1 MDIIQSPAEMQHWAA
16 AQALANQTIALV
28 PTMGYFHEGH
38 LSLMRLAANLCDLV
52 VVSLFVNPTQFGPN
66 EDLDRYPR
74 NFERDMELVR
84 GEQVAAVFAPTPAL
98 MYPPG
103 SQTEV
108 RVRDLATHLCGRSR
122 PVHFAGVATVVT
134 KLFNIV
140 QPDVAVFGEKDFQ
153 QLAVIRRMVSD
164 LNIPV
169 RIVGHPIVREADG
182 LAMSSRNANLDPA
195 NRAAALSLSTGLQLA
210 REKARAGVLATAELT
225 RLVSA
230 HIHGHAGTE
239 IDYVSF
245 VDSETLEDVAAVDER
260 TVLALA
266 VRIDGRVRLID
277 NGFVL
282 PRPTI

>member
-1 MDIIQSPAEMQHWAA
+1 MDIIQSPAEMQQWAG
-16 AQALANQTIALV
+16 AQALASQSIALV
-28 PTMGYFHEGH
+28 PTMGFFHEGH
-38 LSLMRLAANLCDLV
+38 LSLMRMAAKLCDLV

-74 NFERDMELVR
+74 DFERDMELVR
-84 GEQVAAVFAPTPAL
+84 RERVAVVFAPTPAL

-103 SQTEV
+103 FQTEV

-153 QLAVIRRMVSD
+153 QLAIIRRMVAD

-210 REKARAGVLATAELT
+210 REKARAGVRETAELA
-225 RLVSA
+225 RLVTA
-230 HIHGHAGTE
+230 HIHAHAGTR
-239 IDYVSF
+239 IDYAGF
-245 VDSETLEDVAAVDER
+245 IDSETLEEVDRVDER

-266 VRIDGRVRLID
+266 VHIDDRVRLID

-282 PRPTI
+282 PRPTL

>member
-1 MDIIQSPAEMQHWAA
+1 MDIIQSPAEMQQWAG
-16 AQALANQTIALV
+16 AQALASQSIALV
-28 PTMGYFHEGH
+28 PTMGFFHEGH
-38 LSLMRLAANLCDLV
+38 LSLMRMAAKLCDLV

-74 NFERDMELVR
+74 DFERDMELVR
-84 GEQVAAVFAPTPAL
+84 RERVAVVFAPTPAL

-103 SQTEV
+103 FQTEV

-230 HIHGHAGTE
+230 HIHGHTGTE

>member
-1 MDIIQSPAEMQHWAA
+1 MDIIQSPAEMQQWAG
-16 AQALANQTIALV
+16 AQALASQSIALV
-28 PTMGYFHEGH
+28 PTMGFFHEGH
-38 LSLMRLAANLCDLV
+38 LSLMRMAAKLCDLV

-74 NFERDMELVR
+74 DFERDMELVR
-84 GEQVAAVFAPTPAL
+84 RERVAVVFAPTPAL

-103 SQTEV
+103 FQTEV
-108 RVRDLATHLCGRSR
+108 RVRDLATHLCGLSR

-153 QLAVIRRMVSD
+153 QLAFIRRMVSD

-210 REKARAGVLATAELT
+210 REKARAGVRETAELA
-225 RLVSA
+225 RLVTA
-230 HIHGHAGTE
+230 HIHAHAGTR
-239 IDYVSF
+239 IDYASF
-245 VDSETLEDVAAVDER
+245 IDSETLEEVDRVDER

-266 VRIDGRVRLID
+266 VHIDDRVRLID

-282 PRPTI
+282 PRPTL

>member
-1 MDIIQSPAEMQHWAA
+1 MDIIQSPAEMQQWAG
-16 AQALANQTIALV
+16 AQALASQSIALV
-28 PTMGYFHEGH
+28 PTMGFFHEGH
-38 LSLMRLAANLCDLV
+38 LSLMRMAAKLCDLV

-74 NFERDMELVR
+74 DFERDMELVR
-84 GEQVAAVFAPTPAL
+84 RERVAVVFAPTPAL

-103 SQTEV
+103 FQTEV

-153 QLAVIRRMVSD
+153 QLAIIRRMVAD

-210 REKARAGVLATAELT
+210 REKARAGVRETAELA
-225 RLVSA
+225 RLVTA
-230 HIHGHAGTE
+230 HIHDHAGTR
-239 IDYVSF
+239 IDYASF
-245 VDSETLEDVAAVDER
+245 IDSETLEEVDRVDER

-266 VRIDGRVRLID
+266 VHIDDRVRLID

-282 PRPTI
+282 PRPTL